1 MKLIWAYIKIGFK
14 NNTIYRANY
23 LLGLA
28 GAFIQLFIT
37 LAIWKSLYGCD
48 DVVNGVSFRMLTTNF
63 VFAIGLQNAFSFND
77 FSVQDKYNDGS
88 IAMEFLKPVDYRLSI
103 LATDMGNIA
112 FRVLTNFVPVL
123 ITSIFVVG
131 IKAPHSIYEFLF
143 FLISIFCGFL
153 ILWAI
158 SFIVNMTTFWIINVW
173 SVSVLKGILIS
184 VFSGI
189 TLPIWFLPDNIL
201 KIIKYTPFESI
212 YFSPI
217 QMYLGQLSNDEIMN
231 MFIKQLFWFTFL
243 ASVGNIM
250 WMRGRKRL
258 IVQGG

>member
-23 LLGLA
+23 LLGLV

-37 LAIWKSLYGCD
+37 LAIWKALYGGD
-48 DVVNGVSFRMLTTNF
+48 NVVNDISFKMLATNF
-63 VFAIGLQNAFSFND
+63 VLAIGLQNAFAFND
-77 FSVQDKYNDGS
+77 FGVQGKYNDGS
-88 IAMEFLKPVDYRLSI
+88 IAMEFIKPVDYRLSL

-112 FRVLTNFVPVL
+112 FKVLTNFVPVL

-131 IKAPHSIYEFLF
+131 IQAPHSICEFLL
-143 FLISIFCGFL
+143 FLISIILGFL

-189 TLPIWFLPDNIL
+189 TLPIWFLPDSVL

-217 QMYLGQLSNDEIMN
+217 QMYLGQLASNEIMN
-231 MFIKQLFWFTFL
+231 VFIKQLFWFAVL
-243 ASVGNIM
+243 ATIGNIM

>member
-23 LLGLA
+23 LLGLV

-37 LAIWKSLYGCD
+37 MAIWKALYGTE
-48 DVVNGVSFRMLTTNF
+48 DVINDISFKMLTTNF
-63 VFAIGLQNAFSFND
+63 VFSIGLQNAFAFND
-77 FSVQDKYNDGS
+77 FGVQSKYNDGS
-88 IAMEFLKPVDYRLSI
+88 IAMEFIKPVDYRLSL

-112 FRVLTNFVPVL
+112 FNVLTKFVPVL
-123 ITSIFVVG
+123 IISVFVFG
-131 IKAPHSIYEFLF
+131 IKMPNSVHEFLLF
-143 FLISIFCGFL
+143 IISILFGFL

-173 SVSVLKGILIS
+173 SVSVLKGVFIS

-189 TLPIWFLPDNIL
+189 TLPIWFLPDNVIN
-201 KIIKYTPFESI
+201 IIKYTPFEAI

-217 QMYLGQLSNDEIMN
+217 QIYLGQLDINSIVTV
-231 MFIKQLFWFTFL
+231 FIKQLFWIVVLVTI
-243 ASVGNIM
+243 GNVM